1 MSGYRIMIESYKS
14 LVGRGVF
21 TQEEADKKI
30 RLYEFLDTCAAEDI
44 NELFDTTAFNE
55 IAKGYLRKALDV
67 CISDG
72 VIDEDQASRIR
83 KEYRSAF
90 EFFTASQV

>member
-14 LVGRGVF
+14 LVERGAL

-30 RLYEFLDTCAAEDI
+30 RLYEFLESCDDEDI
-44 NELFDTTAFNE
+44 NELFDSSAFNE
-55 IAKGYLRKALDV
+55 IAKGYLRKALDI

-72 VIDEDQASRIR
+72 IIDEDQASRIR
-83 KEYRSAF
+83 NEYRLSF
-90 EFFTASQV
+90 DFFSASQV

>member
-1 MSGYRIMIESYKS
+1 MSGYRLMIESYKS

-30 RLYEFLDTCAAEDI
+30 RLYEFLESCDDEDI
-44 NELFDTTAFNE
+44 KELFDTSAFNE

-72 VIDEDQASRIR
+72 AIDEGQASRIR
-83 KEYRSAF
+83 NEYRLTF

>member
-30 RLYEFLDTCAAEDI
+30 RLYEFLDTCDDEDI

-55 IAKGYLRKALDV
+55 IAKGYLRKALDI

-72 VIDEDQASRIR
+72 TIDEEQASRIR
-83 KEYRSAF
+83 NEYRLAF
-90 EFFTASQV
+90 EFFSASQV

>member
-30 RLYEFLDTCAAEDI
+30 RLYEFLESCDDEDI
-44 NELFDTTAFNE
+44 NELFDTSAFNE
-55 IAKGYLRKALDV
+55 IAKGYLRKALDICV
-67 CISDG
+67 RDK

-83 KEYRSAF
+83 NEYRLSF
-90 EFFTASQV
+90 DFFSASQV

>member
-30 RLYEFLDTCAAEDI
+30 RLYEFLESCDDEDI
-44 NELFDTTAFNE
+44 NELFDSSAFNE
-55 IAKGYLRKALDV
+55 IAKGYLRKALDICV
-67 CISDG
+67 RDKI
-72 VIDEDQASRIR
+72 IDEDQANRIR
-83 KEYRSAF
+83 N
-90 EFFTASQV
+90 EFRLSFDFFSASQV